1 MTQENIKL
9 PKVGAKIEKYFF
21 YRLYFIFK
29 SFGHNSTLAII
40 IATADNILSISELGC
55 FGFVITTTST
65 YYMGVPDPVKLSY
78 SAQINQL
85 WVT

>member
-1 MTQENIKL
+1 MIQENIKL

-29 SFGHNSTLAII
+29 NFGHNSALA
-40 IATADNILSISELGC
+40 TTDNIWSISELGC
-55 FGFVITTTST
+55 FGFVTTTTST
-65 YYMGVPDPVKLSY
+65 YFMGVPDPDKLSY

-85 WVT
+85 SVT